1 MPPQLV
7 RPSGQTIALQVVG
20 PGPTVQQP
28 PIWQE
33 GESGGQVT
41 KHAPQ
46 LVGSPV
52 VSTQASP
59 QHVCPGPQPV
69 VRQLV
74 PPMHTEPTHI
84 CPEAQAS
91 PQPPQFRASLV
102 TLVSQPFAVT
112 PSQFAKLGS
121 QEPTRQSPPPQA
133 TVAWGKAGQTRPQ
146 LPQLSTSR
154 VVFAQLTPQQVRPT
168 PQPMGPHAPAQMP
181 PEQVS
186 SLAQVF
192 PQPPQLRASLA
203 RLASQPSATVPLQSA
218 KPALHEATSQLPARQ
233 ADVAC
238 GTAPQVFPQLPQFEG
253 SLVVFAHPAPQQVSP
268 AAQPSGPHTPAQTP
282 PEQVSPAAQVI
293 PQPPQLVADD
303 ATLVSQPFEAFP
315 SQSAKPPSQ
324 RATPQRALVQPAV
337 AWSKGPQLIRQPPQL
352 FTSPWVSA
360 QKASQQVSV
369 PVQPPTAS
377 HGRRQVKSRQL
388 SPGAQSPAE
397 RHSTQE
403 FASTRQRGVG
413 ELQSVSSLQ
422 PGTQVCV
429 RPSQSSP
436 MGQLSGEVLHSTQRP
451 LATSQTGVAGVGA
464 QSTLLVQ
471 AELPSGGGTKPSRML
486 PSSGPAS
493 T

>member
-74 PPMHTEPTHI
+74 PPMHTEPTHT
-84 CPEAQAS
+84 CPAAQAS
-91 PQPPQFRASLV
+91 PQPPQF
-102 TLVSQPFAVT
+102 
-112 PSQFAKLGS
+112 
-121 QEPTRQSPPPQA
+121 
-133 TVAWGKAGQTRPQ
+133 
-146 LPQLSTSR
+146 
-154 VVFAQLTPQQVRPT
+154 
-168 PQPMGPHAPAQMP
+168 
-181 PEQVS
+181 
-186 SLAQVF
+186 
-192 PQPPQLRASLA
+192 
-203 RLASQPSATVPLQSA
+203 
-218 KPALHEATSQLPARQ
+218 
-233 ADVAC
+233 
-238 GTAPQVFPQLPQFEG
+238 
-253 SLVVFAHPAPQQVSP
+253 
-268 AAQPSGPHTPAQTP
+268 
-282 PEQVSPAAQVI
+282 
-293 PQPPQLVADD
+293 VADD

-324 RATPQRALVQPAV
+324 RATPQLALVQPAV

-369 PVQPPTAS
+369 PVQPPRAS